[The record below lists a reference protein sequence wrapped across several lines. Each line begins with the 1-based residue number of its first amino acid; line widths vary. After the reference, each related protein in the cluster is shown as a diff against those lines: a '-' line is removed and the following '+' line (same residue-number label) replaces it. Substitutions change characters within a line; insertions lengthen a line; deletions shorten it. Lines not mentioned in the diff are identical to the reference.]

1 MSKRLDLTRTQ
12 ILAFRRTT
20 QALDERLP
28 EGAASLRQAAWAG
41 LQDSMPRAALLSLHA
56 RVHGATPS
64 LWEAPSLVHV
74 WGPRYSAFLVAAEDA
89 SSFTLGRLPDS
100 GTTRRVA
107 EDLAERLDRLLG
119 TSRLTLGEAAR
130 ALAEPSNRVR
140 YATLTGRVRMRWDGA
155 RQPTIWMVPPPA
167 IGAAEARLEL
177 ARRYLH
183 VFGPAT
189 PAAFEAWAGIS
200 STTAAATFGM
210 LRDELAAVRTPLG
223 DEWILASDERLIRR
237 TAVDTAPA
245 RLLPSGDTYFLFQR
259 PDRRQL
265 LVESAAHRSQLWTSR
280 VWPGALLVDGVIA
293 GTWRRADSV
302 VVVQPWRRLARGERV
317 AVESEAASL
326 PLPGV
331 TRAVATRWLS

>member
-64 LWEAPSLVHV
+64 LWEAPSLVQV
-74 WGPRYSAFLVAAEDA
+74 WGPRYSAFVVAGEDA
-89 SSFTLGRLPDS
+89 SLFTLGRLPDS

-107 EDLAERLDRLLG
+107 EDLAERLERLLG

-130 ALAEPSNRVR
+130 ALGEPSNRLR

-155 RQPTIWMVPPPA
+155 RQPTLWMVPPPA
-167 IGAAEARLEL
+167 IGASGARLEL

-200 STTAAATFGM
+200 STTAAATFEI
-210 LRDELAAVRTPLG
+210 LRNELAVVRTPLG
-223 DEWILASDERLIRR
+223 DEWILASDEPLMRR
-237 TAVDTAPA
+237 TMVDPAPA
-245 RLLPSGDTYFLFQR
+245 RLLPSGDTYFLLQR

-265 LVESAAHRSQLWTSR
+265 LVENAAHRGQLWTSR
-280 VWPGALLVDGVIA
+280 VWPGALLINGVVA
-293 GTWRRADSV
+293 GTWRRADAV
-302 VVVQPWRRLARGERV
+302 VAVHPWRRVSRGERV

-331 TRAVATRWLS
+331 TRSIDTRWLS